1 MTCEGLTNVTQTAE
15 ETDEAY
21 LMALATEIGWRI
33 EEGKLPPQDEN
44 GFYIL

>member
-1 MTCEGLTNVTQTAE
+1 MKMAVQTEAETQE
-15 ETDEAY
+15 EY

-33 EEGKLPPQDEN
+33 EEGLLPPQDKN